1 MACRCLSR
9 DQETKRRDRMSNKIS
24 AGQAGVIAFILVLSN
39 KILLLPSLL
48 YQSVSA
54 DGLFVMLGLF
64 LFDFA
69 TLFVFVRMKKA
80 YPNDK
85 LVDILSK
92 KLTPF
97 FSKFIYII
105 LLTFFF
111 FKVVLT
117 FSIAY
122 LYFQQ
127 QVYQDEFISIAF
139 ICAFPLACFGVIKGL
154 RPLARTIELF
164 YYILITGIVVCLSFS
179 LFTTLHSPIFF
190 TSNIKEIG
198 LTMYKHVFTFGD
210 FIFLFLV
217 MDKIEMQGK
226 TSKKIYWNALIGI
239 FLVLALYTIFYCKYH
254 ITAFMHNNALSDV
267 VVFTVE
273 FNAFGRLDVIAMVTI
288 CFITIFQVNLFSYAV
303 CDSLQVIFPK
313 MTNKFSCG
321 VFIVAYL
328 LLYELYLGKY
338 DVLVQWVNGWE
349 AVLGVVANYV
359 LPIIFLILTVA
370 GRKNEKQTQKS
381 T

>member
-1 MACRCLSR
+1 
-9 DQETKRRDRMSNKIS
+9 MSNKIS

-48 YQSVSA
+48 YQFVSA

-127 QVYQDEFISIAF
+127 QVYQDGFISIAF
-139 ICAFPLACFGVIKGL
+139 ICTFPIACFGVIKGL

-313 MTNKFSCG
+313 ITNKFSCG

-338 DVLVQWVNGWE
+338 EVLVQWVNGWE

-359 LPIIFLILTVA
+359 LPIIFFILTVA